1 MKKTKRRKIATL
13 LGIVLAVLAGLPLGI
28 NGYMLASARGETL
41 TLQQASSL
49 QADCILVLGA
59 GVLADGSPSYMLT
72 DRLTQGLELFEAG
85 ASQRL
90 LMSGD
95 HGRTH
100 YDEVNAMKSWAVE
113 RGVPSSCVF
122 MDHAGFSTYES
133 LYRAKEVFC
142 ARRVVI
148 VTQGYHLPRAL
159 YIARVLGLEAVGVAA
174 DLRPYAQSTNLYN
187 TLREFA
193 ARCKDFFYALAKP
206 KPTFLGEQIPVF
218 GNGDAT
224 NG

>member
-122 MDHAGFSTYES
+122 T
-133 LYRAKEVFC
+133 
-142 ARRVVI
+142 
-148 VTQGYHLPRAL
+148 
-159 YIARVLGLEAVGVAA
+159 
-174 DLRPYAQSTNLYN
+174 
-187 TLREFA
+187 
-193 ARCKDFFYALAKP
+193 
-206 KPTFLGEQIPVF
+206 
-218 GNGDAT
+218 
-224 NG
+224 